1 MSIRRTVA
9 LSVAAALAALSCFI
23 GCAVIVSTL
32 LHVETLTQLDRLVS
46 FGYLS
51 FADSL
56 EISDAGGPADFFFGG
71 IGLVLLGSL
80 LLTKVPSVER
90 IARGVACAL
99 FLFLASC
106 LVYAC
111 LHSRVGEVP
120 DYLRSAPT
128 AR

>member
-1 MSIRRTVA
+1 M
-9 LSVAAALAALSCFI
+9 AAALPCFI
-23 GCAVIVSTL
+23 GYAVIVSTL

-90 IARGVACAL
+90 IARGIACAL

-111 LHSRVGEVP
+111 LHPRVGEVP
-120 DYLRSAPT
+120 DHLRSAST
-128 AR
+128 AK